1 MTRTLAL
8 LIGLTTLAGCS
19 AQPRSASY
27 FQAHPTEAAQIVG
40 DCKTG
45 AARGE
50 ECANAQAGMAAA
62 GNAERLKLYKKG
74 F

>member
-1 MTRTLAL
+1 MIVRNMAFLAL
-8 LIGLTTLAGCS
+8 GCLVACS
-19 AQPRSASY
+19 PQPRSASY
-27 FQAHPTEAAQIVG
+27 FQAHASEAVQVVT

-50 ECANAQAGMAAA
+50 ECANAQAGVAAA